1 MAGAWNLP
9 LQPYVPATSTSE
21 HSRLP
26 STNTVELE
34 FEREA
39 MPHLDALYRAALR
52 MVGSATDAQDIVQ
65 DVFLQAWRLFER
77 YERGTNCR
85 AWLFAILFNTVQ
97 HYRRRKYGQ
106 RVQPFDDEAALERLQ
121 SPGNVPEVI
130 TDTDI
135 LDALARLPD
144 SYRDTVILADVQ
156 EFSYKETA
164 EILGVPIG
172 TVMSRLSRGRQL
184 LRAALAESAREYG
197 IRTSSDRG
205 PT

>member
-1 MAGAWNLP
+1 
-9 LQPYVPATSTSE
+9 
-21 HSRLP
+21 
-26 STNTVELE
+26 
-34 FEREA
+34 

-65 DVFLQAWRLFER
+65 DAFLQAWRLFDR

-164 EILGVPIG
+164 QILGVPIG

>member
-1 MAGAWNLP
+1 
-9 LQPYVPATSTSE
+9 
-21 HSRLP
+21 
-26 STNTVELE
+26 
-34 FEREA
+34 

-65 DVFLQAWRLFER
+65 DVFLQAWRLFDR

-85 AWLFAILFNTVQ
+85 AWLFAILFNTVK

-184 LRAALAESAREYG
+184 LRAALAGSAREYG